1 MKKEKSS
8 VAFVDFSY
16 NFYDKHAIYCLSSF
30 MNENGI
36 NVEYIHEKSFSKAL
50 IRIKQINPDVLLYS
64 AFSTDINTFIKF
76 DGIAKKDTKAKSVI
90 GGHGPSLERETLKN
104 STIDALCIGE
114 GEHAIVDYILN
125 GFYCHKNI
133 ISNSNNS
140 NGNVRLDEY
149 YPLVEMDLLPF
160 PNRDIVYKDDNVLR
174 LMPTKQ
180 FLSGRGCPFKCT
192 YCFNHVYN
200 EMFKEGGPIVRKKS
214 VDYLI
219 NEILH
224 VKEKYPLNNVA
235 FQDDTFILNR
245 KWLFEFCERF
255 PKEVGITYTCNVKA
269 NMINEDVIRALKE
282 SKCVCVNWSI
292 ESGNE
297 FLRNKLLKRQMSN
310 EQILETASLLNKYKI
325 PHRIGNIIG
334 LPGEKYEN
342 MLETLELN
350 ILANPM
356 LGLANIFVPFP
367 GLELTD
373 YAKKNNYLS
382 DESVNNLPKNYFT
395 RSSLDITTGENNRI
409 QKLMCLFPIL
419 TKYPGLFHNTDVYN
433 ILLKVPK
440 LFLRIIYEIYSAY
453 KLSTLYKVK
462 TSFGVKVLIISRYVK
477 NI

>member
-1 MKKEKSS
+1 MRKKKIL

-30 MNENGI
+30 MNDNGI
-36 NVEYIHEKSFSKAL
+36 NVEYIHEKSFSQAL
-50 IRIKQINPDVLLYS
+50 IRIKQINPAVLLYS
-64 AFSTDINTFIKF
+64 AFSAHINTFIEF
-76 DGIAKKDTKAKSVI
+76 DKIVKKNINVKSII
-90 GGHGPSLERETLKN
+90 GGHGPTYERETIMN
-104 STIDALCIGE
+104 SSIDALCIGE
-114 GEHAIVDYILN
+114 GEYAIVDYILN
-125 GFYCHKNI
+125 DICCHKNI
-133 ISNSNNS
+133 ICNSKE
-140 NGNVRLDEY
+140 NVPLDEY
-149 YPLVEMDLLPF
+149 YSFVELDLLPF
-160 PNRDIVYKDDNVLR
+160 PNRDIVYKDDHILR
-174 LMPTKQ
+174 LMPSKQ

-192 YCFNHVYN
+192 YCFNHVHN

-219 NEILH
+219 NEILN
-224 VKEKYPLNNVA
+224 VKKKHPLSNVV

-255 PKEVGITYTCNVKA
+255 PKEVGITYTCNIRA
-269 NMINEDVIRALKE
+269 NMIDVDIVRALKE

-297 FLRNKLLKRQMSN
+297 FLRNKMLKRHMSR
-310 EQILETASLLNKYKI
+310 EQILKTAWLLNKYKI

-334 LPGEKYEN
+334 LPGEKYEE

-350 ILANPM
+350 ILANPK

-367 GLELTD
+367 GLELTN

-382 DESVNNLPKNYFT
+382 DESVSNLPINFFT
-395 RSSLDITTGENNRI
+395 RSCLKITSEENNRI

-419 TKYPGLFHNTDVYN
+419 TKYPSLFHNTKIFN
-433 ILLKVPK
+433 TLLNVPK
-440 LFLRIIYEIYSAY
+440 LFLRIIYELYSAY
-453 KLSTLYKVK
+453 KLSTLYKVN
-462 TSFGVKVLIISRYVK
+462 TSFVVKIIVISRYLK